1 MRVEAEGS
9 QLTKQAQTRDQR
21 GWGVQ
26 VLIVFV
32 FGLLVATIGWMA
44 GDQIDPQLGMRT
56 QQSPTYDQ
64 AARR

>member
-1 MRVEAEGS
+1 M
-9 QLTKQAQTRDQR
+9 TKQAQTRDQR

-56 QQSPTYDQ
+56 QQAPTYDQ
-64 AARR
+64 SARR